1 MTKNFPDLVTKTDM
15 QVQEAQRVPNKMNPN
30 RPTPRHIIIK
40 MPKIKDKERIWKV
53 AREKQ
58 LVTYMGTLIR
68 QLISQQNFA
77 SQKGLAQN
85 IQSDEKQE
93 ATTKVTLL
101 HKAIIQ
107 NWRYKELLGQ
117 EKAKGV
123 HHHQTG
129 IIRDV
134 KGTSL
139 RRGRKKTKNVN
150 NKMAITTYLSFI
162 NKYTPVSFG
171 GLMFQSKDRGPWPVW
186 LRWLKYKP
194 KSQGFGSRSGHMP
207 RFGFGSQSGLVRV
220 ATHWCF
226 SLIVMFLSPL
236 PIF

>member
-1 MTKNFPDLVTKTDM
+1 
-15 QVQEAQRVPNKMNPN
+15 
-30 RPTPRHIIIK
+30 

-107 NWRYKELLGQ
+107 NWDIKSFSDKKKLKEFITTKPVLQEMLKELL
-117 EKAKGV
+117 
-123 HHHQTG
+123 
-129 IIRDV
+129 
-134 KGTSL
+134 
-139 RRGRKKTKNVN
+139 
-150 NKMAITTYLSFI
+150 
-162 NKYTPVSFG
+162 
-171 GLMFQSKDRGPWPVW
+171 
-186 LRWLKYKP
+186 
-194 KSQGFGSRSGHMP
+194 
-207 RFGFGSQSGLVRV
+207 
-220 ATHWCF
+220 
-226 SLIVMFLSPL
+226 
-236 PIF
+236 